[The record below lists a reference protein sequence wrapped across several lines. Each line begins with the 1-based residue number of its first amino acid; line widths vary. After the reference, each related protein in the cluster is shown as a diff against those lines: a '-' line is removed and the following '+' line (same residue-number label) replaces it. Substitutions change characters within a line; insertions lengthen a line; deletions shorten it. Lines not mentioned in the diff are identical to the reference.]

1 MSGTKSIRISG
12 IERESIV
19 DGDGIRYVIFT
30 QGCPH
35 HCPGCH
41 NPQTHSFDGG
51 KLMRID
57 SLLDDIS
64 KRKDWIDG
72 ITLSGGE
79 PFCQSDGCSVIA
91 EKVRGMGLSVWC
103 YTGCLFE
110 DLYAQNNELL
120 NHIDI
125 LVDGPFVQSERSLDL
140 VFRGSRNQRIIDI
153 SASLKKG
160 VAVLKTNL
168 GKEHSSYANDE
179 YSRMETKDGYERIER
194 LWGG

>member
-1 MSGTKSIRISG
+1 MSSIKSIRISG

-41 NPQTHSFDGG
+41 NPQTHSFVGG
-51 KLMRID
+51 KSVQID

-79 PFCQSDGCSVIA
+79 PFCQSDRCRIIA
-91 EKVRGMGLSVWC
+91 EKAHGMGLSVWC
-103 YTGCLFE
+103 YTGYLFE
-110 DLYAQNNELL
+110 DLYRQNDGLL
-120 NHIDI
+120 KCIDI

-160 VAVLKTNL
+160 MAVPKQ
-168 GKEHSSYANDE
+168 
-179 YSRMETKDGYERIER
+179 I
-194 LWGG
+194 